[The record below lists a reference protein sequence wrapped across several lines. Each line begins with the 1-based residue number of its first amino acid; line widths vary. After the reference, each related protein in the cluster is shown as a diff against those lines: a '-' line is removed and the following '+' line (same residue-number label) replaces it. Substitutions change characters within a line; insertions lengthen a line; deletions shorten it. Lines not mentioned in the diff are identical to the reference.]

1 MNQNKAN
8 STYKN
13 ENIDSKSELG
23 FSLIEVMITM
33 VIFAIVTGSIWG
45 LLQFGTYDRN
55 RSSRNADV
63 MKNAR
68 SAIHLIG
75 RDALNAGLGYHQ
87 SGGIVKDDALPVL
100 LGIPVD
106 SNTDRDTLTS
116 IFVGN
121 NVFTNNLQ
129 PDTTI
134 KTDAITFAFRDY
146 TFNNGNAV
154 RVNSPITGAGATAA
168 RVSSKTGVIY
178 HNGTTPIGGNNNYD
192 LYIIEGDSSQV
203 AVMATAIIDNKTID
217 FAPGDPLGLNQA
229 MNGTGNNR
237 SMLKPC
243 STGQT
248 EDCTT
253 FNNASMKRFSWVS
266 YKVMPDGTL
275 MRIIYGNNYGKLAT
289 EQKQEQPLA
298 YNIKDFQ
305 LKYVLNDGTVTDNP
319 AAGPD
324 GLMNTADDTPEN
336 VNLIAQITVS
346 IEVLASEADE
356 QTHTPQSIKLTST
369 FGVRN
374 LQYDVG

>member
-1 MNQNKAN
+1 MHQNTAN
-8 STYKN
+8 STNKY
-13 ENIDSKSELG
+13 ENTGSKSELG

-55 RSSRNADV
+55 RSSRKADV

-87 SGGIVKDDALPVL
+87 TGGIVKDDAMPVV
-100 LGIPVD
+100 LGMPVD
-106 SNTDRDTLTS
+106 SNTERDLLTS

-134 KTDAITFAFRDY
+134 KTDAITFAFRDF
-146 TFNNGNAV
+146 TFNKGNAV
-154 RVNSPITGAGATAA
+154 RVNSPVTGSGATTA
-168 RVSSKTGVIY
+168 RVTSKSGVIY
-178 HNGTTPIGGNNNYD
+178 HNDTTAIGTNNKFD

-217 FAPGDPLGLNQA
+217 FTPGDPLGLNQA
-229 MNGTGNNR
+229 MNGTGTNR

-243 STGQT
+243 ASGQT
-248 EDCTT
+248 DDCTT
-253 FNNASMKRFSWVS
+253 YNNASMKRFSWIS
-266 YKVMPDGTL
+266 YKVTEDGTL
-275 MRIIYGNNYGKLAT
+275 MRTIYGNNYGKLAT

-305 LKYVLNDGTVTDNP
+305 LKYVLSDGTVTDNP
-319 AAGPD
+319 ANP
-324 GLMNTADDTPEN
+324 
-336 VNLIAQITVS
+336 NLIAQITVS

-356 QTHTPQSIKLTST
+356 QTHTPQSLKLTST

-374 LQYDVG
+374 LQYDAG